1 MATNWIIPTGNSI
14 AKVLTALVRQKANQ
28 NIDPDVK
35 DTDAFDP
42 DMPNRADAIVAMV
55 VARVRGGIQHANRFP
70 LSVTLGAIPPE
81 SEQIVLNYAAYS
93 LVTATPNL
101 QSAIMENMKDL
112 LAKWRDV
119 GEKYFEDLK
128 NGLSVVYP
136 SDPTGQDYLTAESAT
151 NPAPNLIGW
160 SSLYWTD
167 AEFAQGYTIDPT
179 TGAQTPLVNTN
190 MVIY

>member
-55 VARVRGGIQHANRFP
+55 VARVRGGVQHAGRFP
-70 LSVTLGAIPPE
+70 LSVTAGAVPPE
-81 SEQIVLNYAAYS
+81 AEQIVLNYAAYS

-128 NGLSVVYP
+128 NGLSVVHP